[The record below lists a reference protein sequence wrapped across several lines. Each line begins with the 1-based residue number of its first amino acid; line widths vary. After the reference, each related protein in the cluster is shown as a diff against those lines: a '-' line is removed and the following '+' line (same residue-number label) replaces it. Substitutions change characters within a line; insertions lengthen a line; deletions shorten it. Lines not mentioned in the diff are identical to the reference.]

1 MAAAMMLVIVWDL
14 PVPGGPSMQS
24 SQLKDLAD
32 YAQAL

>member
-1 MAAAMMLVIVWDL
+1 LQVMEYLTRVNWH
-14 PVPGGPSMQS
+14 VPMQS